1 MAPRFNL
8 PVSALVCVLLATL
21 VFPASARA
29 DFFPSPRYADTAY
42 DLINGVNAL
51 RAANGLPPYS
61 ISPTL
66 MYTAQTQ
73 ADFMAANGVVTHS
86 GPGGSSVTSRLL
98 AAGYPLAGDL
108 SQGGFRSENITG
120 GVDKS
125 AQDAVSE
132 WMGDAPHLNTMLSP
146 NLTEIGA
153 GVAVAN
159 GMVYYV
165 IDCARPTGAGSPQVA
180 VTPVGGGSAVPVV
193 EAPIQAVV
201 VSTPNADGNVI
212 HEVKYGQTLWQIA
225 ISYETKIDEIKRL
238 NNLTGN
244 DIYPGEKLLVKMGV
258 PQQRASTAPATFTAE
273 ATIPSTPTVALLPT
287 LTPPPLTATFTPT
300 PAPALPANNPV
311 IMGVVI
317 GIVVLALLGGGMIA
331 WTGASR
337 KDRRGQFRENH
348 HEK

>member
-1 MAPRFNL
+1 MVRRFNL
-8 PVSALVCVLLATL
+8 PAVIVTMVLLVTMT
-21 VFPASARA
+21 
-29 DFFPSPRYADTAY
+29 FPSPVRADVSPAPKYADTAY

-51 RAANGLPPYS
+51 RAASGLPPYS
-61 ISPTL
+61 ISPIL
-66 MYTAQTQ
+66 MYTAQAQ

-120 GVDKS
+120 GGENKS
-125 AQDAVSE
+125 AQDAVNE
-132 WMGDAPHLNTMLSP
+132 WTGDAPHLNTMLSP

-165 IDCARPTGAGSPQVA
+165 IDCARPTGAGSPQVV
-180 VTPVGGGSAVPVV
+180 VTPVGGGSAVPAV

-258 PQQRASTAPATFTAE
+258 PQQAPTPTETSTPEVTATAASTATSTSALPTQTLAPLFTPAFT
-273 ATIPSTPTVALLPT
+273 STPVPVGG
-287 LTPPPLTATFTPT
+287 PS
-300 PAPALPANNPV
+300 ANNSV
-311 IMGVVI
+311 VMGVAI
-317 GIVVLALLGGGMIA
+317 AIVALALLGGGLMM
-331 WTGASR
+331 WMGSTR
-337 KDRRGQFRENH
+337 KEP
-348 HEK
+348 